1 MVKRMRKVDIRV
13 KRTYNQLFSALI
25 KLLGEKSFD
34 DLTVLEICDK
44 AGVHRATFYKHFVDK
59 YDFLNTCFNISLS
72 NLTFDKIAESYTPE
86 TMKKSCMRMILKVLN
101 FVEENQKVIVS
112 LSTDRNSAS
121 FNTALNDAIAIF
133 IEERINTV
141 RPENEKLS
149 KTVPLLAN
157 YYAGA
162 IVGII
167 KWWATNQ
174 SSYSKQDFL
183 DFAEIKINDLCNY
196 FNQFI

>member
-1 MVKRMRKVDIRV
+1 MKRMRKVDIRV

-121 FNTALNDAIAIF
+121 FNTALNDAIANF

-183 DFAEIKINDLCNY
+183 DFAEIKINDLCSY

>member
-1 MVKRMRKVDIRV
+1 MRKVDIRV

-25 KLLGEKSFD
+25 ELLGEKSFD

-112 LSTDRNSAS
+112 LSTDRSSAS
-121 FNTALNDAIAIF
+121 FNTALNDAIANF

>member
-121 FNTALNDAIAIF
+121 FNTALNDAIANF

>member
-1 MVKRMRKVDIRV
+1 MRKVDIRV

-34 DLTVLEICDK
+34 DLTVLEICDE

-121 FNTALNDAIAIF
+121 FNTALNDAIANF

>member
-1 MVKRMRKVDIRV
+1 MRKVDIRV

-34 DLTVLEICDK
+34 DLTVLEICDE

>member
-1 MVKRMRKVDIRV
+1 MRKVDIRV

-112 LSTDRNSAS
+112 LSTDRSSAS
-121 FNTALNDAIAIF
+121 FNTALNDAIANF
-133 IEERINTV
+133 IEERINTI

>member
-121 FNTALNDAIAIF
+121 FNTALNDAIANF

-183 DFAEIKINDLCNY
+183 DFAEIKINDLCSY

>member
-121 FNTALNDAIAIF
+121 FNTALNDAIANF
-133 IEERINTV
+133 IEERINTI

>member
-1 MVKRMRKVDIRV
+1 MRKVDIRV

-121 FNTALNDAIAIF
+121 FNTALNDAIANF

>member
-1 MVKRMRKVDIRV
+1 MRKVDIRV

-121 FNTALNDAIAIF
+121 FNTALNDAIANF
-133 IEERINTV
+133 IEERINTI

-183 DFAEIKINDLCNY
+183 DFAEIKINDLCSY

>member
-1 MVKRMRKVDIRV
+1 MRKVDIRV

>member
-1 MVKRMRKVDIRV
+1 MRKVDIRV

-25 KLLGEKSFD
+25 ELLGEKSFD

-59 YDFLNTCFNISLS
+59 YDFLNICFNMNLK

-86 TMKKSCMRMILKVLN
+86 TMKKSCMKMIMKVLD
-101 FVEENQKVIVS
+101 FVEENKSLIIS
-112 LSTDRNSAS
+112 LSTDRSS
-121 FNTALNDAIAIF
+121 STFNTALNDSIAAF
-133 IEERINTV
+133 LEERINTV
-141 RPENEKLS
+141 RPKNEKLT

-167 KWWATNQ
+167 KWWAVNQ
-174 SSYSKQDFL
+174 ASYSKQDFL
-183 DFAEIKINDLCNY
+183 DFAEVKINDLCNY
-196 FNQFI
+196 FDRFI

>member
-34 DLTVLEICDK
+34 DLTVLEICDE

>member
-1 MVKRMRKVDIRV
+1 MRKVDIRV

-121 FNTALNDAIAIF
+121 FNTALNDAIANF
-133 IEERINTV
+133 IEERINTI

-162 IVGII
+162 IVGIV

>member
-1 MVKRMRKVDIRV
+1 MRKVDIRV

-44 AGVHRATFYKHFVDK
+44 AGIHRATFYKHFVDK

-121 FNTALNDAIAIF
+121 FNTALNDAIANF
-133 IEERINTV
+133 IEERINTI

-162 IVGII
+162 IVGIV

>member
-34 DLTVLEICDK
+34 DLTVLEICDE

-121 FNTALNDAIAIF
+121 FNTALNDAIANF
-133 IEERINTV
+133 IEERINTI

>member
-1 MVKRMRKVDIRV
+1 MRKVDIRV

-121 FNTALNDAIAIF
+121 FNTALNDAIANF
-133 IEERINTV
+133 IEERINTI

>member
-1 MVKRMRKVDIRV
+1 MRKVDIRV

-121 FNTALNDAIAIF
+121 FNTALNDAIANF

-183 DFAEIKINDLCNY
+183 DFAEIKINDLCSY

>member
-1 MVKRMRKVDIRV
+1 MRKVDIRV

-34 DLTVLEICDK
+34 DLTVLEICDE

-133 IEERINTV
+133 IEERINTI

>member
-1 MVKRMRKVDIRV
+1 MRKVDIRV
-13 KRTYNQLFSALI
+13 KRTYNQLFAALI
-25 KLLGEKSFD
+25 ELLSEKNFD

-59 YDFLNTCFNISLS
+59 YDFLNTCFNMNLS

-86 TMKKSCMRMILKVLN
+86 TMKKSCMKMIMKVLN
-101 FVEENQKVIVS
+101 FVEENKKVIVS
-112 LSTDRNSAS
+112 LSTERSSSS
-121 FNTALNDAIAIF
+121 FNTALNDAIANF

-141 RPENEKLS
+141 RPKNEKLS
-149 KTVPLLAN
+149 RTVPLLAN

-167 KWWATNQ
+167 KWWAAND
-174 SSYSKQDFL
+174 SALSKQDFL
-183 DFAEIKINDLCNY
+183 DFAEIKIDDLCNY
-196 FNQFI
+196 FDKFI

>member
-1 MVKRMRKVDIRV
+1 MRKVDIRV

-34 DLTVLEICDK
+34 DLTVLEICDE

-121 FNTALNDAIAIF
+121 FNTALNDAIANF
-133 IEERINTV
+133 IEERINTI